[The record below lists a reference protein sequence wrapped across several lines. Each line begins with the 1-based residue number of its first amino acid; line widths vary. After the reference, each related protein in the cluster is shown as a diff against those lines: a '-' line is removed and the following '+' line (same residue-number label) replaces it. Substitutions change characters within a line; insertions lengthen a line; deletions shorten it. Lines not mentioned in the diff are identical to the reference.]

1 MIELTAVIVGAFGA
15 IGVIT
20 GLVTQR
26 RTEREKLTEQRV
38 MDLLDRQSDQISGQ
52 SDQIS
57 EMGLELA
64 NHRQKL
70 GEAELANREQ
80 GLKLA
85 ALESKNE
92 KLWRLFTVA
101 IENLTEWI
109 QWDQSGRTG
118 LTPQT
123 RSELRKHLPFG

>member
-1 MIELTAVIVGAFGA
+1 MIELTAVIVAAFGA
-15 IGVIT
+15 VGVIT

-38 MDLLDRQSDQISGQ
+38 MDLLDRQSDQLSGQ

-57 EMGLELA
+57 EMGRELA
-64 NHRQKL
+64 IQRRKL

-80 GLKLA
+80 GAKLT
-85 ALESKNE
+85 ALEAKNE

-118 LTPQT
+118 VPPQT